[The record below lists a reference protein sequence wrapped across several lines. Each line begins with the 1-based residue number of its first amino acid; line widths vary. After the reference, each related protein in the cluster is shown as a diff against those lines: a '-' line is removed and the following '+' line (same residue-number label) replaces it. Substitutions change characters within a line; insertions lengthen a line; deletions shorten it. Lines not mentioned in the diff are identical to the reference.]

1 MEESANRVQHFGFRK
16 FSVGLTSVLLST
28 SLYFGVAS
36 STSKAATIT
45 DNQNTKVTDVNK
57 QESTV
62 EQKAQLTSS
71 DLASESSQASSASTS
86 NEKAQTTSSTSADS
100 QKTQEQAS
108 ETTSSQQ
115 TTAKSSIAT
124 NQEDK
129 VASSVQ
135 TQELSL
141 NTTNTDTQVSTR
153 TKRSLLETNALE
165 TTGQALDPSDGDE
178 GDVHAGDTV
187 DGQALDP
194 NKFNYIARYY
204 DSGYG
209 SAPRLVKT
217 IVYTTDTDTVTG
229 IEASPDYDHY
239 TALTLAGNGDGTFDA
254 SWLGNGKYHC
264 QWLYLGHRTLAV
276 PATLAKNISRGDV
289 IKYDKTGQ
297 EYDPNGTPLAGIDGA
312 PNERFAQNFPISN
325 LKGTYLRSVYV
336 TKDGKK
342 GLDMELSTR
351 QDFNVNWVIDTV
363 TGVISVSS
371 SNAYIDP
378 TTKSSIL
385 KVGAPAVKIPQYQG
399 YKSYLLVNGR
409 QLPATSIPADN
420 IPLSQSTLTTAKGQA
435 SLIKNYEIIYVA
447 DGQIL
452 NFKAVDD
459 DDGGADITS
468 KLGGTIAT
476 QMSGDSSTAVDQK
489 QEQSYIDAIRR
500 VLESQNYQYVSN
512 DPLVTNFDS
521 DNNTDQEMVIHFT
534 HKHGDVIETQ
544 PVSRVINLHEPD
556 GSVKVENQTGTAT
569 RTNTKDLVTGAT
581 LTEGKWSGGL
591 SQYQIPQ
598 IENYVSQVDNNGTR
612 VDQSSIDGTS
622 FSGQDSV
629 PSYDAVDVYYRT
641 VPAYTVVNYKDTDG
655 NIIKS
660 ENVGGNVGEKV
671 SVTPAVPDGYELVPG
686 QDTSKEVTLTNDE
699 PGQPK
704 TPVVFNIQQ
713 KIVKVTHDAPKNA
726 GDIIEKNF
734 TYPQGVSEEDLN
746 RSATRTIKVIDPKTG
761 TTNTSSET
769 VKFYRDATVNEVTGK
784 VVYTDW
790 QIASDSPKQSWSS
803 FITPTIGG
811 YIPTI
816 SRLDAETP
824 TAETGDKEYT
834 ITYQNQA
841 YTTHVIF
848 KDHDN
853 NDAVLRVQ
861 TITGVTGTTASV
873 DQTLPTGYKLMDGQ
887 TIPTSITFN
896 GDEVPDQVVYL
907 VHDKVTLTDETP
919 DLPNG
924 LTSADFKRTVTR
936 TINVY
941 DTAGKSITKTVPQT
955 ATFSRTAT
963 YDKATNKITFGTWSV
978 SDGDANFAEY
988 NADPI
993 DGYTPTTKAEA
1004 ITVTEADG
1012 NSTVNI
1018 YYIAND
1024 SKVIYKAY
1032 DQSTGTNEEIDLAGF
1047 DTEISGKV
1055 NDPVP
1060 ADQASQRTTDIK
1072 NILTKMGY
1080 QYVSDTA
1087 APETFGTD
1095 TQIINLYF
1103 THQKNETPE
1112 EKTVTRKINIPGE
1125 NGQTIEVIQT
1135 TTVHR
1140 TNTTDGITRITTP
1153 GDWSEAEFPEYDAGQ
1168 VKGHTTKING
1178 QPGTTVA
1185 SEKVKVVDGV
1195 PQNGDDVTVTYDANP
1210 GTQTIKYVDENGNP
1224 VGSNQVIDG
1233 NVGDSETVNQKIEDG
1248 YELVPGATI
1257 PAKVTI
1263 QDTDNPIIITLRSK
1277 KVTVTP
1283 DSPKNP
1289 GDPIDGTEGKTY
1301 PKGVS
1306 ESDLNR
1312 TVTRKIIE
1320 DKPTGS
1326 VTVSDESVKFTRTAT
1341 INVATGAVTYSDWQ
1355 VVSPTNKFTEYVLGD
1370 SDQVW
1375 GYTASRSKVD
1385 ASTPSVDA
1393 GDQEIHITYAKQDH
1407 TVTVNYVDTESG
1419 DSIVHQTVVTGK
1431 TGETKE
1437 VPNEVPEGY
1446 ELAKDSSVPGTID
1459 FGQPTSDET
1468 VKLIHKTETLTDETP
1483 DLPNGVTSADL
1494 KHTVTRTINVYSTDG
1509 KTITYTKN
1517 QSATFKRTVTYDEV
1531 TKKITFNPWNLT
1543 DGDADF
1549 AAYEAPTIDGY
1560 TATTKADAITVT
1572 RDSGDSTVN
1581 IYYTPNDSKV
1591 VYEAYD
1597 QSTGQDVKIDLD
1609 SIATNTDL
1617 AGKVDETVSADTAQ
1631 SREAAIKNLLTKLG
1645 YKYVENSATPTPG
1658 KFTTDV
1664 QTIKL
1669 YFTHQTSETPEDK
1682 TVTRKINIPG
1692 GNGKT
1697 IEVTQTVTVHRTNTT
1712 DKATGITTP
1721 GEWSEANF
1729 PEYDASSIPGH
1740 TTKVDGKETTT
1751 VPSEAVKVI
1760 DGEPQ
1765 NGNDVTV
1772 TYDANPGTQTI
1783 KYVDENGNPVGSDQV
1798 LDGNV
1803 GDSKTVDQK
1812 IENGYEL
1819 TPGET
1824 IPGSVEIKDTD
1835 TPIII
1840 TLRSKKVT
1848 VTPDSPK
1855 NPGDPI
1861 PGTEDKTFPKGVS
1874 ESDLNRTVTRKI
1886 IEDKPDGSVT
1896 VSDESVKF
1904 TRTATVNLATGA
1916 VTYSEW
1922 TVVPNTNNK
1931 FSEYVLSDSDQV
1943 TGYTASRTKV
1953 DASTPSVEAGDQEIH
1968 ITYTKTNQTATINY
1982 VDTENG
1988 DAIIHQ
1994 NVITGRYGDKKEV
2007 PSEIPDGYEIVKDS
2021 SEPKE
2026 IDFSKPTGDITVKL
2040 VHKTKTYTG
2049 DEPDLPEGVVK
2060 TDLQKTVTRVVTVYE
2075 PDGQTVQSTHT
2086 DSATFKRTLTVDQV
2100 TGGFTW
2106 SPWTTS
2112 DKTTFD
2118 AVQGTEKTGY
2128 VAQSTPSV
2136 TVNENSSDMDIKL
2149 YYLPLTQQVTVE
2161 TFDNQTGKEV
2171 ELPIPAGFGK
2181 AIIGNTNH
2189 EVPAQKLNDYIAALK
2204 EFFGDKGYQFVSQS
2218 TDPTNFGTK
2227 DQVIK
2232 LIFNHPGIDVSNT
2245 DPDAKKL
2252 VTRTITIK
2260 YPGGKTQEI
2269 TQTAVATRTATKDP
2283 VTKEVTYGNWTGG
2296 FKEFTA
2302 PVLPN
2307 YVSSVDGKDAESVPA
2322 IVFDKDQEPSS
2333 ASATIDYHT
2342 KPSTQTIKY
2351 INDKGEVVKTQ
2362 VIDGNIG
2369 DTHKVTGEI
2378 PTGYEVAKGFTIP
2391 GEVTIQPSDTPISIP
2406 VVSKTVE
2413 VSHKD
2418 PKNPGDEIPDNPG
2431 TTFPD
2436 GVKESDLNRTVT
2448 RKIVE
2453 HKPSGDVTVQDQAVH
2468 FVRDATV
2475 NVATGEVTYG
2485 EWKVDGER
2493 SQFDEYTLGLDDQVP
2508 GYIASRIKIDL
2519 STPSA
2524 DAGDQVID
2532 VDYRPIQTIKFKA
2545 IDKGGNNAE
2554 IPLKNASLATL
2565 ISGEGGD
2572 KVDDKQVYS
2581 YVQAI
2586 RLELEPRGYEFIN
2599 YDNIPELIKEIK
2611 DGIINVYFK
2620 HQIVPIKPGE
2630 GKTPEEPV
2638 RPGDPESPKYPEGV
2652 ENKDLTTPITRT
2664 INVKYPAGYSEGG
2677 SNAEH
2682 TETQTQ
2688 IVQYKR
2694 TAQVDKVTGKLL
2706 GYTDGEA
2713 IGTDT
2718 WSEYVPDVAKG
2729 YGLTKDSEQAPEV
2742 HVKEN
2747 DKDVVVN
2754 MEIVPLPQ
2762 KLIVKAYDAGKKV
2775 VVEVPFDGVTYQ
2787 TIDSETVKKTVDDAL
2802 KDKGYTA
2809 DWTGVEIPT
2818 RYDNDVDV
2826 NQIVEL
2832 HTNLIPSP
2840 TPEPEQPTQPEKPM
2854 TPDEPEK
2861 PELPTDKTG
2870 EKPQE
2875 PNVPEKPTVPAK
2887 STGKQDEP
2895 KATTPL
2901 TPEANI
2907 HKDVAK
2913 KITSSSTKLP
2923 QTGNESSSTVGLGL
2937 AAMAV
2942 ASLIGLAGK
2951 KRKKD
2956 DK

>member
-1 MEESANRVQHFGFRK
+1 M
-16 FSVGLTSVLLST
+16 T
-28 SLYFGVAS
+28 
-36 STSKAATIT
+36 
-45 DNQNTKVTDVNK
+45 
-57 QESTV
+57 
-62 EQKAQLTSS
+62 
-71 DLASESSQASSASTS
+71 
-86 NEKAQTTSSTSADS
+86 
-100 QKTQEQAS
+100 
-108 ETTSSQQ
+108 
-115 TTAKSSIAT
+115 
-124 NQEDK
+124 
-129 VASSVQ
+129 
-135 TQELSL
+135 
-141 NTTNTDTQVSTR
+141 
-153 TKRSLLETNALE
+153 
-165 TTGQALDPSDGDE
+165 
-178 GDVHAGDTV
+178 
-187 DGQALDP
+187 
-194 NKFNYIARYY
+194 
-204 DSGYG
+204 
-209 SAPRLVKT
+209 
-217 IVYTTDTDTVTG
+217 
-229 IEASPDYDHY
+229 
-239 TALTLAGNGDGTFDA
+239 
-254 SWLGNGKYHC
+254 
-264 QWLYLGHRTLAV
+264 
-276 PATLAKNISRGDV
+276 
-289 IKYDKTGQ
+289 
-297 EYDPNGTPLAGIDGA
+297 
-312 PNERFAQNFPISN
+312 
-325 LKGTYLRSVYV
+325 
-336 TKDGKK
+336 
-342 GLDMELSTR
+342 
-351 QDFNVNWVIDTV
+351 
-363 TGVISVSS
+363 
-371 SNAYIDP
+371 
-378 TTKSSIL
+378 
-385 KVGAPAVKIPQYQG
+385 
-399 YKSYLLVNGR
+399 
-409 QLPATSIPADN
+409 
-420 IPLSQSTLTTAKGQA
+420 
-435 SLIKNYEIIYVA
+435 
-447 DGQIL
+447 
-452 NFKAVDD
+452 
-459 DDGGADITS
+459 
-468 KLGGTIAT
+468 
-476 QMSGDSSTAVDQK
+476 
-489 QEQSYIDAIRR
+489 
-500 VLESQNYQYVSN
+500 
-512 DPLVTNFDS
+512 
-521 DNNTDQEMVIHFT
+521 IHFS
-534 HKHGDVIETQ
+534 HKHGDVVENQ
-544 PVSRVINLHEPD
+544 PITRTINLHQPD
-556 GSVKVENQTGTAT
+556 GTTVKTEVQTGTAT
-569 RTNTKDLVTGAT
+569 RTNTKDLVTDT
-581 LTEGKWSGGL
+581 VLTYGKWSGGL
-591 SQYQIPQ
+591 TQYQIPQ

-622 FSGQDSV
+622 FSDQDSV
-629 PSYDAVDVYYRT
+629 PSYNAIDVYYRT
-641 VPAYTVVNYKDTDG
+641 VPAYTVVNYKDADG
-655 NIIKS
+655 NIIKT
-660 ENVGGNVGEKV
+660 ENVGGNVGDKKTITADE
-671 SVTPAVPDGYELVPG
+671 VPDGYELVPG
-686 QDTSKEVTLTNDE
+686 QDTSKEVTLTNDN

-704 TPVVFNIQQ
+704 TPIVFNIQQ
-713 KIVKVTHDAPKNA
+713 KVVKVTHDAPKNA

-746 RSATRTIKVIDPKTG
+746 RTATRTINVIDPKTG
-761 TTNTSSET
+761 KTITSSQT

-790 QIASDSPKQSWSS
+790 QIASDSPQKSWSAWT
-803 FITPTIGG
+803 IPATPGTEG

-816 SRLDAETP
+816 SSLPAETP

-834 ITYQNQA
+834 ITYTNQA
-841 YTTHVIF
+841 YTTHVTF
-848 KDHDN
+848 KDADGT
-853 NDAVLRVQ
+853 VLRVQ

-873 DQTLPTGYKLMDGQ
+873 DQKLPAGYKLKDGES
-887 TIPTSITFN
+887 IPTSITFD
-896 GDEVPDQVVYL
+896 GDPVA
-907 VHDKVTLTDETP
+907 DKEITLEHIVETLTDKTP
-919 DLPNG
+919 DFPNG
-924 LTSADFKRTVTR
+924 YTSADFKRTVTR

-941 DTAGKSITKTVPQT
+941 STDGQNITKTVTQT
-955 ATFSRTAT
+955 ATFTRTAT
-963 YDKATNKITFGTWSV
+963 YDKATNQITFGNWSV
-978 SDGDANFAEY
+978 SDGNANFAEY
-988 NADPI
+988 NADQI
-993 DGYTPTTKAEA
+993 DGYTPTTKASA
-1004 ITVTEADG
+1004 VTVTEADG

-1018 YYIAND
+1018 HYTPND
-1024 SKVIYKAY
+1024 SKVIFEAY
-1032 DQSTGTNEEIDLAGF
+1032 DQASGKDVQIDLDSIATNTDLAG
-1047 DTEISGKV
+1047 KV
-1055 NDPVP
+1055 
-1060 ADQASQRTTDIK
+1060 DQAVNAQDASDREGKIK
-1072 NILTKMGY
+1072 NLLIKLGY
-1080 QYVSDTA
+1080 QYVENSATPTPSKFTA
-1087 APETFGTD
+1087 D
-1095 TQIINLYF
+1095 TQTIKLYF
-1103 THQKNETPE
+1103 THQTSETPE

-1125 NGQTIEVIQT
+1125 NGKIIEVTQT
-1135 TTVHR
+1135 ATVHR
-1140 TNTTDGITRITTP
+1140 TNTTDKVTGATTP
-1153 GDWSEAEFPEYDAGQ
+1153 GEWSKAEFPEYDASQ
-1168 VKGHTTKING
+1168 VDGKTTYVDGKET
-1178 QPGTTVA
+1178 TTVP
-1185 SEKVKVVDGV
+1185 SEAVKIVNGV
-1195 PQNGDDVTVTYDANP
+1195 PQNGDDVTVTYEANP
-1210 GTQTIKYVDENGNP
+1210 GTQTIKYVDEKGNP
-1224 VGSNQVIDG
+1224 IKFSDGSEDQVISG
-1233 NVGDSETVNQKIEDG
+1233 KVGEIKEVNTTIPDG
-1248 YELVPGATI
+1248 YELVPGETI
-1257 PAKVTI
+1257 PGAIDIKK
-1263 QDTDNPIIITLRSK
+1263 TDSPIIVTLK
-1277 KVTVTP
+1277 AKTVTVTP
-1283 DSPKNP
+1283 DNPQNEGSEIPDNP
-1289 GDPIDGTEGKTY
+1289 GKTF

-1341 INVATGAVTYSDWQ
+1341 VNVATGAVTYSEWT
-1355 VVSPTNKFTEYVLGD
+1355 VVPNTNNKFSEYVLGD
-1370 SDQVW
+1370 NDQVW

-1385 ASTPSVDA
+1385 ESTPSVEA
-1393 GDQEIHITYAKQDH
+1393 GDQEIHITYAKDTH
-1407 TVTVNYVDTESG
+1407 TVTIDYVDSDNG
-1419 DSIVHQTVVTGK
+1419 NAIVHQTIVTGK
-1431 TGETKE
+1431 TGDTKT
-1437 VPNEVPEGY
+1437 VTPEIPDGY
-1446 ELAKDSSVPGTID
+1446 ELAKDSSVPGSVD
-1459 FGQPTSDET
+1459 FSKPTSDQT
-1468 VKLIHKTETLTDETP
+1468 VKLVHKITTLTDETP
-1483 DLPNGVTSADL
+1483 NLPNGLTSADL

-1509 KTITYTKN
+1509 QTITKTVS
-1517 QSATFKRTVTYDEV
+1517 QTATFKRTATYDEV
-1531 TKKITFNPWNLT
+1531 SKKITLGDWTLT
-1543 DGDADF
+1543 DGDSNFAEYNAD
-1549 AAYEAPTIDGY
+1549 PITGY
-1560 TATTKADAITVT
+1560 TPTTKADAITVN

-1581 IYYTPNDSKV
+1581 IYYTPDDSKV
-1591 VYEAYD
+1591 VFEAYD
-1597 QSTGQDVKIDLD
+1597 QASGKDVQIDLD

-1617 AGKVDETVSADTAQ
+1617 AGKVDEAVSATDA
-1631 SREAAIKNLLTKLG
+1631 SDREGKIKNLLTKLG
-1645 YKYVENSATPTPG
+1645 YQYVANSTTPTPD
-1658 KFTTDV
+1658 KYTTAV

-1682 TVTRKINIPG
+1682 TVTRVITIPRADG
-1692 GNGKT
+1692 STAK
-1697 IEVTQTVTVHRTNTT
+1697 VTQTVTVHRTNTT
-1712 DKATGITTP
+1712 DKVTGKTTP
-1721 GEWSEANF
+1721 GEWSKAEF
-1729 PEYDASSIPGH
+1729 PGYDAGSIPGH
-1740 TTKVDGKETTT
+1740 TTKVDGQPATS
-1751 VPSEAVKVI
+1751 VPSEAVKIV

-1765 NGNDVTV
+1765 NGDDVTV

-1798 LDGNV
+1798 LKGNV
-1803 GDSKTVDQK
+1803 GDKETVNQK
-1812 IENGYEL
+1812 IEDGYEL

-1824 IPGSVEIKDTD
+1824 IPSSVEIKDTD

-1848 VTPDSPK
+1848 VTPDNPK

-1861 PGTEDKTFPKGVS
+1861 TEVPGKTYPKGVS

-1904 TRTATVNLATGA
+1904 TRTATINVATGA

-1922 TVVPNTNNK
+1922 TVIPNTNNK
-1931 FSEYVLSDSDQV
+1931 FSEYVLGDSDQV

-1953 DASTPSVEAGDQEIH
+1953 DESTPSVEAGDQEIH

-2007 PSEIPDGYEIVKDS
+2007 PSEIPDGYEIAKDS

-2040 VHKTKTYTG
+2040 VHKTTTYTG

-2075 PDGQTVQSTHT
+2075 PDGKTVQSTKT
-2086 DSATFKRTLTVDQV
+2086 DQATFKRTLTVDQV

-2136 TVNENSSDMDIKL
+2136 TVNENSSDMDINL

-2181 AIIGNTNH
+2181 AITGNTNH

-2283 VTKEVTYGNWTGG
+2283 VTKEVTYGDWTGG

-2307 YVSSVDGKDAESVPA
+2307 YVSQVDGKDAESVPS
-2322 IVFDKDQEPSS
+2322 VTFDKNHEPSD

-2391 GEVTIQPSDTPISIP
+2391 GEVTIQPNDNPILIP
-2406 VVSKTVE
+2406 IISKTVE
-2413 VSHKD
+2413 VSHTD
-2418 PKNPGDEIPDNPG
+2418 PKNPGDEIPNNPG
-2431 TTFPD
+2431 KTFPD
-2436 GVKESDLNRTVT
+2436 GVKKIDLNRDVT
-2448 RKIVE
+2448 RKIIE
-2453 HKPSGDVTVQDQAVH
+2453 HKPSGDVTVQDQTVH
-2468 FVRDATV
+2468 FVRDAKV
-2475 NVATGEVTYG
+2475 NVDTGEITYT
-2485 EWKVDGER
+2485 EWKVDGDR
-2493 SQFDEYTLGLDDQVP
+2493 SKFDEYTLGLNDQVP
-2508 GYIASRIKIDL
+2508 GYIASRIKIDA
-2519 STPSA
+2519 STPSEN
-2524 DAGDQVID
+2524 AGDQVID
-2532 VDYRPIQTIKFKA
+2532 VDYRPIQTIKFRA
-2545 IDKGGNNAE
+2545 IDKDGNDAE

-2586 RLELEPRGYEFIN
+2586 RSELEPRGYEFIN

-2620 HQIVPIKPGE
+2620 HQIIPVKPGE

-2652 ENKDLTTPITRT
+2652 ENKDLTTPITRI

-2688 IVQYKR
+2688 VVQYKR

-2729 YGLTKDSEQAPEV
+2729 YGLTKESEQAPEV

-2787 TIDSETVKKTVDDAL
+2787 TINSETVKKTVDDAL
-2802 KDKGYTA
+2802 KDKGYIA

-2826 NQIVEL
+2826 DQIVEL

-2840 TPEPEQPTQPEKPM
+2840 TPEQPTQPEKSNDNAGK
-2854 TPDEPEK
+2854 TPES
-2861 PELPTDKTG
+2861 
-2870 EKPQE
+2870 
-2875 PNVPEKPTVPAK
+2875 PAK

-2913 KITSSSTKLP
+2913 KITSSSSKLP